1 MQDGDIYMIEFPS
14 TGGHEQAGLR
24 PAIIVQTLA
33 IEKVPTILIVPFT
46 SKIKA
51 ADFPFTLIVEPDQTN
66 NLTITS
72 VALVFQLRAIDK
84 KRLKNKIGRMEQIKL
99 GLLKRALKEMM
110 GLEQ

>member
-1 MQDGDIYMIEFPS
+1 MQDGDIYMVEFP
-14 TGGHEQAGLR
+14 
-24 PAIIVQTLA
+24 
-33 IEKVPTILIVPFT
+33 

-51 ADFPFTLIVEPDQTN
+51 ADFPFTLIVEPNQTN